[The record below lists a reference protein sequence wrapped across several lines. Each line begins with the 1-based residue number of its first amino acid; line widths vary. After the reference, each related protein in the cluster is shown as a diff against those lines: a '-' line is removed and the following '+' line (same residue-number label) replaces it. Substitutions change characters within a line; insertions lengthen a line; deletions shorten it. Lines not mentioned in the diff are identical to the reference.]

1 MFKRKSLTSF
11 KKDKGCVITSERFY
25 TNYCQVQGWREF
37 VHVSSA
43 SAIMLRRVQN
53 IVLENSCLKGKNWK
67 FIFPWRKLNC
77 HVLQIAKKAHFRYT
91 IFFGWFMISEKSVT
105 RCKLLHH
112 RGTSMH
118 QKTMAYQKSYI
129 SEFPVLSALKRLLCG
144 LVAFIGMEHVYNYRR
159 Q

>member
-1 MFKRKSLTSF
+1 
-11 KKDKGCVITSERFY
+11 
-25 TNYCQVQGWREF
+25 
-37 VHVSSA
+37 
-43 SAIMLRRVQN
+43 MLRRVQN

-91 IFFGWFMISEKSVT
+91 IFFGWFMISEKIVT

-159 Q
+159 QEFHQNILERIMQLFWTVVTYLPKNNEHGIVHNTDSAYGVCIH